1 MEYVTLN
8 NGVGMPVLGFGTYQ
22 IKDPAVCEQAVRD
35 AIDVGYRMIDTAA
48 SYGNE
53 EAVGRAIQS
62 CGVPRD
68 RLFIT
73 TKLWISDT
81 SYQGAMRGFEAS
93 MQRLGLDYLDLYLI
107 HQPLGDYYGAWRA
120 MTELC
125 RAGRIRA
132 IGVCSFYPDRL
143 ADLIAFNEMP
153 PAVNQV
159 ECNVFFQQQAAQ
171 DYMKSKGV
179 QMQSWAPFAEGHNDL
194 FHNETLAAIGAR
206 YGKSVAQV
214 VLRWQLQRGIVC
226 IPKSVKKERMQQN
239 FDVFDFTLSEEDM
252 TAIAA
257 MDTGVSSFFDHRDPA
272 VVEMLAGLV
281 RKV

>member
-73 TKLWISDT
+73 TKLWISDA

-252 TAIAA
+252 ASIAA
-257 MDTGVSSFFDHRDPA
+257 MDTGVSTFFDHRDPA

>member
-73 TKLWISDT
+73 TKLWISDA

-171 DYMKSKGV
+171 DYMKSKGI

-239 FDVFDFTLSEEDM
+239 FEVFDFTLSKEDM
-252 TAIAA
+252 AAIAA